1 MKIALIS
8 PYDYF
13 YPGGVN
19 KHISHLATNFRR
31 MGHDARIIA
40 ACSDEDAQVPSHVIK
55 ITSSVIP
62 LPISGT
68 IARITL
74 SPRVYKRVKK
84 TLIRESFDVIH
95 LHEPMTPVLPL
106 TVLRHAPV
114 TPQSTIIG
122 TFHAYRESNP
132 GYNYG
137 KPVLKKCF
145 ERLDGRIAVSEAAS
159 HYVNSYYPGEY
170 VIIPN
175 GIDLHQFGPH
185 IPPLTWRQDER
196 PTILFVGRLEPRKG
210 FKYLLHAFP
219 YVRQVIPNARM
230 IVVGA
235 YSREDKE
242 PHVMWARQNKVQG
255 VRFVGPVTE
264 EDLPRYY
271 RSCDVFCAPST
282 GFESF
287 GIVLLEAMA
296 SGAPIVASD
305 ITGYRQVLR
314 HEEEGLLVEPENEQA
329 LAQALITL
337 LQNPQRRRQM
347 GQRGMAR
354 AATYSWDRVARQVL
368 CFYEEVRTQKL
379 AQQNEAEPR
388 RKTDLLLS
396 RLFS

>member
-19 KHISHLATNFRR
+19 KHIFHLATNFRR
-31 MGHDARIIA
+31 LGHNARIIA
-40 ACSDEDAQVPSHVIK
+40 ACSDGDTPVPDYVIRV
-55 ITSSVIP
+55 TSSVTP
-62 LPISGT
+62 LPISGA
-68 IARITL
+68 IARVTL
-74 SPRVYKRVKK
+74 SPRIYRRVKK
-84 TLIRESFDVIH
+84 ILIKEAFDVIH
-95 LHEPMTPVLPL
+95 LHEPMMPVLPL
-106 TVLRHAPV
+106 TVLRHTPV
-114 TPQSTIIG
+114 TPHSAVIA

-137 KPVLKKCF
+137 KPVLERCF
-145 ERLDGRIAVSEAAS
+145 KRLDGRIAVSEAARS
-159 HYVNSYYPGEY
+159 YVNSYYPGEY

-185 IPPLTWRQDER
+185 IPPLPWADDER

-210 FKYLLHAFP
+210 FKYLLYAFP
-219 YVRQVIPNARM
+219 YVRQDIPNARL

-242 PHVMWARQNKVQG
+242 PYVMWARHNNVRG
-255 VRFVGPVTE
+255 IRFVGPVSE
-264 EDLPRYY
+264 EELPRYY

-296 SGAPIVASD
+296 SGVPIVASD

-314 HEEEGLLVEPENEQA
+314 HEEEGLLVEPENERA
-329 LAQALITL
+329 LAQALIAL
-337 LQNPQRRRQM
+337 LQDPHRRRQM
-347 GQRGMAR
+347 GYRGQIR
-354 AATYSWDRVARQVL
+354 AAAYSWDKISRQVL
-368 CFYEEVRTQKL
+368 HFYEEVLRRKK
-379 AQQNEAEPR
+379 ACREAESR
-388 RKTDLLLS
+388 SSTKLLLS

>member
-1 MKIALIS
+1 MKIALVS

-19 KHISHLATNFRR
+19 KHISHLATSFRHV
-31 MGHDARIIA
+31 GHDARIIA
-40 ACSDEDAQVPSHVIK
+40 ACSDEDTPVPGYVINV
-55 ITSSVIP
+55 TSSVTP
-62 LPISGT
+62 VPISGAV
-68 IARITL
+68 ARITL
-74 SPRVYKRVKK
+74 SPRIYRRIKK
-84 TLIRESFDVIH
+84 ILIREAFDVIH
-95 LHEPMTPVLPL
+95 LHEPVMPVLPL

-114 TPQSTIIG
+114 TPHSIIVG
-122 TFHAYRESNP
+122 TFHAYRESNL

-137 KPVLKKCF
+137 KPILERCF
-145 ERLDGRIAVSEAAS
+145 KRLDGRIAVSEAARS
-159 HYVNSYYPGEY
+159 YVSNYYPGEY

-175 GIDLHQFGPH
+175 GIDLNQFGSHVPSL
-185 IPPLTWRQDER
+185 PWRQDEQ

-219 YVRQVIPNARM
+219 YVRRAIPNARL

-242 PHVMWARQNKVQG
+242 SYVMWVRQNNVRG
-255 VRFVGPVTE
+255 VRFVGQVSE

-287 GIVLLEAMA
+287 GIILLEAMA
-296 SGAPIVASD
+296 SGVPIVASD

-314 HEEEGLLVEPENEQA
+314 HGEEGLLVEPENEQA
-329 LAQALITL
+329 LAQALVVL
-337 LQNPQRRRQM
+337 LQDPHRRRQM
-347 GQRGMAR
+347 GLRGRIR
-354 AATYSWDRVARQVL
+354 AAAYSWDKISRQVL
-368 CFYEEVRTQKL
+368 HFYEEVCERKQVCD
-379 AQQNEAEPR
+379 EAEPER
-388 RKTDLLLS
+388 GTDLLLS

>member
-1 MKIALIS
+1 MKIALVS
-8 PYDYF
+8 PYDYL

-19 KHISHLATNFRR
+19 KHIFHLVTNFRR
-31 MGHDARIIA
+31 MGHDAWVIA
-40 ACSDEDAQVPSHVIK
+40 ACSDENAQVPNYVIK
-55 ITSSVIP
+55 ITNSIIP

-74 SPRVYKRVKK
+74 SPRVYRRIKK
-84 TLIRESFDVIH
+84 ILIHEKFDVIH

-114 TPQSTIIG
+114 TPQSAIIG

-137 KPVLKKCF
+137 KPILERCF
-145 ERLDGRIAVSEAAS
+145 DRLDGRIAVSEAAYN
-159 HYVNSYYPGEY
+159 YVNSYYPGEY
-170 VIIPN
+170 TIIPN
-175 GIDLHQFGPH
+175 GIDLQQFGPH
-185 IPPLTWRQDER
+185 VPPLPWRRDEQ

-210 FKYLLHAFP
+210 FKYLLQAFP
-219 YVRQVIPNARM
+219 YVRQAIPNARLL
-230 IVVGA
+230 VVGA

-242 PHVMWARQNKVQG
+242 PYVMWARRNNVHG
-255 VRFVGPVTE
+255 IRFVGPVSE
-264 EDLPRYY
+264 EELPHYY

-296 SGAPIVASD
+296 SGVPIVASD

-314 HEEEGLLVEPENEQA
+314 HGEEGWLVEPENEQA
-329 LAQALITL
+329 LAQALTSL
-337 LQNPQRRRQM
+337 LQDPYRRSQM
-347 GQRGMAR
+347 GHKGQTR
-354 AATYSWDRVARQVL
+354 AATYSWDKISRRVL
-368 CFYEEVRTQKL
+368 HFYEEVLKRKL
-379 AQQNEAEPR
+379 SLSEAESQSR
-388 RKTDLLLS
+388 TDLLLS

>member
-19 KHISHLATNFRR
+19 KHISHLTTNFQH

-40 ACSDEDAQVPSHVIK
+40 ACSDNDAPVPSYVIK
-55 ITSSVIP
+55 VTSSVTP
-62 LPISGT
+62 LPISGA

-74 SPRVYKRVKK
+74 SPRIYRRIKK
-84 TLIRESFDVIH
+84 ILIREAFDVIH
-95 LHEPMTPVLPL
+95 LHEPMMPVLPL
-106 TVLRHAPV
+106 TVLRHTPV
-114 TPQSTIIG
+114 TPHSVIIG

-132 GYNYG
+132 GYDYG
-137 KPVLKKCF
+137 KPILKRCF
-145 ERLDGRIAVSEAAS
+145 KRLDGRIAVSEAARS
-159 HYVNSYYPGEY
+159 YVSSYYPGEY
-170 VIIPN
+170 VVIPN

-185 IPPLTWRQDER
+185 ISPLPQLHDER

-219 YVRQVIPNARM
+219 YVRHAIPNARL

-242 PHVMWARQNKVQG
+242 PYVMWARHNNVRG
-255 VRFVGPVTE
+255 IRFVGPVSE
-264 EDLPRYY
+264 KELPRYY

-287 GIVLLEAMA
+287 GIILLEAMA
-296 SGAPIVASD
+296 SGVPIVASD

-329 LAQALITL
+329 LAQALIAL
-337 LQNPQRRRQM
+337 LQDPHRRRQM
-347 GQRGMAR
+347 GYRGQTR
-354 AATYSWDRVARQVL
+354 AAAYSWDKISTQVL
-368 CFYEEVRTQKL
+368 HFYEEVRKRKRVG
-379 AQQNEAEPR
+379 NEAEPQH
-388 RKTDLLLS
+388 KTDLLFS